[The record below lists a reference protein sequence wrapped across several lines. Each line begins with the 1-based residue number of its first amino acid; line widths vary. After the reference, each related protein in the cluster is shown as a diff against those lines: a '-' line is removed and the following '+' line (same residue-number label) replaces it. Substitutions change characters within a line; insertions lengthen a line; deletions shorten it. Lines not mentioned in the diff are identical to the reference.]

1 MAASTTATPSLADRF
16 GKLTELR
23 RRLFYLLGALVVF
36 RIVAHVPLPG
46 LNPESLVQMFEEQ
59 QGTILEVFN
68 VFTGGALQRLSVGT
82 LGLLPY
88 ISASIFMQV
97 YSMVDPKL
105 KQLRKEGESGRMK
118 INRYTRYLTVALA
131 AAQAF
136 FVSIALEGHVV
147 GANQGLVIDP
157 GWGFRITTLIGL
169 VTGTMFLVWLGEQIT
184 ERGVG
189 NGISMLIFAGIVSGL
204 PSAAARTT
212 ELVRTGVM
220 GPLTFLFL
228 LVVVLVVTG
237 LVVFVEMGQRRIPV
251 HYAKRQAGRGTYSSQ
266 NVHLPFKLNMAGV
279 IPPIFAT
286 SIILLPATL
295 VGLGA
300 PDGQPGLIRDIAS
313 LLAPGEPLFVLLF
326 AALIVFFCFVYTALV
341 FDSRETADNLK
352 NSGAFVPGM
361 RPGEQT
367 ARYLDSVLSRLT
379 VGGAI
384 YITLVCLLPEFLRG
398 RFSGIPFYFGGTSLL
413 IIVVVIMDFMAQVQA
428 HLMSHQYEG
437 MLKKANFKR
446 YARRR

>member
-1 MAASTTATPSLADRF
+1 MAAAAASISQRF
-16 GKLTELR
+16 GKLSELR
-23 RRLFYLLGALVVF
+23 RRLLYLLGALVVF

-46 LNPESLVQMFEEQ
+46 INPESLALMFREQ

-88 ISASIFMQV
+88 ISASIFMQI

-118 INRYTRYLTVALA
+118 INRYTRYLTVGLA

-136 FVSIALEGHVV
+136 FAALTLEGHVV
-147 GANQGLVIDP
+147 GAGQALVIDP
-157 GWGFRITTLIGL
+157 GWGFRLTTVIGL

-189 NGISMLIFAGIVSGL
+189 NGISMLIFAGIVAGL
-204 PSAAARTT
+204 PSAAGRTT

-220 GPLTFLFL
+220 NPLTFLFL
-228 LVVVLVVTG
+228 LVVVLVVTAF
-237 LVVFVEMGQRRIPV
+237 VVFVEMGQRRIPV
-251 HYAKRQAGRGTYSSQ
+251 QYAKRQLGRRAYSGQ

-286 SIILLPATL
+286 SLILLPATM
-295 VGLGA
+295 VGIGSV
-300 PDGQPGLIRDIAS
+300 QQRPGLVQDIAS
-313 LLAPGEPLFVLLF
+313 LLSPGEPLFAIVF

-341 FDSRETADNLK
+341 FDSKETAENLK

-361 RPGEQT
+361 RPGAQT

-384 YITLVCLLPEFLRG
+384 YITLICLLPEFLRG

-413 IIVVVIMDFMAQVQA
+413 IIVVVVMDFMSQVQA

-437 MLKKANFKR
+437 MLKKADFKR